1 MNGAPLLKPLA
12 YDSLVFPH
20 PGRPDPGTTLAVAPG
35 IRWLRMPLPF
45 ALDHINL
52 WLLEDEGG
60 WSIVDSGFGRGEETK
75 LLWERVFAA
84 TLGGRPVKRVIVTHF
99 HPDHI
104 GLAGW
109 LCERFGVEL
118 WITQAEWLTGQL
130 VRHGWSGGDIEK
142 RVEHYRRNGLAEDK
156 REALRRRGNLY
167 AQNVTPIPV
176 TYRRILEGEEIAIDG
191 RPWRVIIGQGHAPE
205 HACLYSR
212 DLGVLI
218 SGDQVLPKITT
229 NVSVFPDQPDSNPLK
244 LYLDSLERFRPLP
257 EDSFVL
263 PSHGL
268 PFRGLHLRLEQLTHH
283 HDERLERTV
292 EACRTPRTGAEII
305 PVLFRRELDLHQ
317 LSFAI
322 GEALAHLHYLVGLG
336 RLKRETGADG
346 VYRFLTA

>member
-1 MNGAPLLKPLA
+1 
-12 YDSLVFPH
+12 
-20 PGRPDPGTTLAVAPG
+20 
-35 IRWLRMPLPF
+35 
-45 ALDHINL
+45 
-52 WLLEDEGG
+52 
-60 WSIVDSGFGRGEETK
+60 
-75 LLWERVFAA
+75 
-84 TLGGRPVKRVIVTHF
+84 
-99 HPDHI
+99 
-104 GLAGW
+104 
-109 LCERFGVEL
+109 
-118 WITQAEWLTGQL
+118 
-130 VRHGWSGGDIEK
+130 GDIDK

-156 REALRRRGNLY
+156 RQALRQRGNLY
-167 AQNVTPIPV
+167 AQNVAPIPV

-205 HACLYSR
+205 HVCLYSR
-212 DLGVLI
+212 DLGILI

-229 NVSVFPDQPDSNPLK
+229 NVSVFPDQPHGNPLK

-268 PFRGLHLRLEQLTHH
+268 PFRGLHLRLEQLARH

-346 VYRFLTA
+346 VYRFLKA